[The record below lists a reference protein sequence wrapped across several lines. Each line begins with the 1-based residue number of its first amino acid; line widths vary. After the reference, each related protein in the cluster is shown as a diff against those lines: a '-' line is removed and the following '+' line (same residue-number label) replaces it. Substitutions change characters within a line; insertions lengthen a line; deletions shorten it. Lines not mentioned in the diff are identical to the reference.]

1 MATTSQEKTTE
12 TPKVTE
18 AHVSEQTTQENT
30 NQQYFAQPSAAPVQ
44 YVVMANSLKG
54 VKGWLAFLTLMLGFG
69 GILYTL
75 VFFGSLLKLS
85 SPEGATSVIFAP
97 IIAILSITTVVLIS
111 LQKKVSRYL
120 AIATYMTSASYLTL
134 LQIITTSTASDYNA
148 EKIVSAVSGIF
159 IYFIIAGLFSLYF
172 MVSKRV
178 KETLVD

>member
-1 MATTSQEKTTE
+1 MATASQEKATE
-12 TPKVTE
+12 NSKVAG

-54 VKGWLAFLTLMLGFG
+54 VKGWLAFLTVLMGFG
-69 GILYTL
+69 GIIYTL
-75 VFFGSLLKLS
+75 MFFGAVLRLS
-85 SPEGATSVIFAP
+85 SPEGAVSIIFAP
-97 IIAILSITTVVLIS
+97 IIAILSFTAVVLIS
-111 LQKKVSRYL
+111 LQKKVGRYL
-120 AIATYMTSASYLTL
+120 AIAAYMTSASYLTL

>member
-1 MATTSQEKTTE
+1 MATASQEKATE
-12 TPKVTE
+12 NSKVAG
-18 AHVSEQTTQENT
+18 AHVSDQTTQENT

-54 VKGWLAFLTLMLGFG
+54 VKGWLAFLTVLMGFG
-69 GILYTL
+69 GIIYTL
-75 VFFGSLLKLS
+75 MFFGAVLRLS
-85 SPEGATSVIFAP
+85 SPEGAVSIIFAP
-97 IIAILSITTVVLIS
+97 IIAILSFTAVVLIS
-111 LQKKVSRYL
+111 LQKKVGRYL
-120 AIATYMTSASYLTL
+120 AIAAYMTSASYLTL